1 MNKYQLED
9 FNALLDGLTDLHSTF
24 APFLEDS
31 TTGNELLGSIEGIVA
46 KYRESFT
53 DIDMEA
59 PVTIPKPAAPV
70 VEEVEV
76 EVLLKSI
83 PAGASTMKNVLP
95 VLQAKTYSVNET
107 LNADIFHIIEH
118 HLKADLDTLDL
129 DSLVMALNMARVIKN
144 GKEAK
149 LTLAERLEVAQL
161 HSTFPLAS
169 TKKAAREYMSEME
182 KRLEETHG
190 KYATKA
196 KLTKTKFDTT
206 ATYSDEWVG
215 KITDFADSLTTGMT
229 LNDFGADA
237 PAAAPQ
243 AQEQEQETTTFKLG
257 KLSDEQIK
265 LARHHAEINFD
276 GVTLEQVIDDA
287 SLCNRLADV
296 AAQAAKWADVKGD
309 DEGNNDNTA
318 VCLFF
323 GGRANELNPKPKS
336 ALDRFMGK

>member
-24 APFLEDS
+24 APFLEDC
-31 TTGNELLGSIEGIVA
+31 TTGKDLLGSIEGIVA

-53 DIDMEA
+53 EIDMDA
-59 PVTIPKPAAPV
+59 PVTIPKPAAEV
-70 VEEVEV
+70 VVAEPEV
-76 EVLLKSI
+76 EVLLKAI

-118 HLKADLDTLDL
+118 HLKADLNTLDF
-129 DSLVMALNMARVIKN
+129 DSLVMALNMARIVKN

-149 LTLAERLEVAQL
+149 LTLAERLEVAEL
-161 HSTFPLAS
+161 HSEFPLAS
-169 TKKAAREYMSEME
+169 SKKAAREYLSETE

-196 KLTKTKFDTT
+196 NLTKTKFDTT

-215 KITDFADSLTTGMT
+215 KVTGFADSLATGMT
-229 LNDFGADA
+229 LSDFGASA
-237 PAAAPQ
+237 PAVEPEA
-243 AQEQEQETTTFKLG
+243 TTFKLD

-265 LARHHAEINFD
+265 LARRHAEINFD
-276 GVTLEQVIDDA
+276 GVALEQVIDDA
-287 SLCNRLADV
+287 ALCNRLANV
-296 AAQAAKWADVKGD
+296 AATASRWAEVKGD
-309 DEGNNDNTA
+309 DEGCNDNTA
-318 VCLFF
+318 VSLFF

-336 ALDRFMGK
+336 ALDRFMAK

>member
-169 TKKAAREYMSEME
+169 TKKA
-182 KRLEETHG
+182 
-190 KYATKA
+190 TKA

>member
-53 DIDMEA
+53 DIDMDA
-59 PVTIPKPAAPV
+59 PVTIPKPAPV
-70 VEEVEV
+70 VEEIVAEPEV
-76 EVLLKSI
+76 EVLLKAI

-118 HLKADLDTLDL
+118 HLKADLNTLNL
-129 DSLVMALNMARVIKN
+129 DSLVMALNMARVVKN

-196 KLTKTKFDTT
+196 KLTKLKFDTT
-206 ATYSDEWVG
+206 AIYSDEWVG
-215 KITDFADSLTTGMT
+215 KVTGFADSLTTGMT
-229 LNDFGADA
+229 LSDFGASA
-237 PAAAPQ
+237 PAVEP
-243 AQEQEQETTTFKLG
+243 EPTTFKLG

-265 LARHHAEINFD
+265 VARHHAEINFD
-276 GVTLEQVIDDA
+276 GVVLEQVIDDA
-287 SLCNRLADV
+287 ALCNRLADV
-296 AAQAAKWADVKGD
+296 AATASRWAEVKGD
-309 DEGNNDNTA
+309 DEGCNDNTA
-318 VCLFF
+318 VSLFF